1 MLATLLDRGEGVA
14 LPLPP
19 ELEERYGGPLRFPDR
34 SPFLFANFV
43 STLDGVVSY
52 DVPGI
57 EGAQQVSASHAAD
70 RFVLA
75 LLRAVAD
82 AVIVG
87 AGTLRKE
94 PKSVWTATS
103 VMPDLAPAFGE
114 LRRRLGRPL
123 HPTTVIVTSTGDV
136 DRSLPAFR
144 GEAPVILATTR
155 RGAAYAESLPNA
167 SVRLVADAAPFT
179 SRAILDLVLRE
190 TGGTRILTEGGPTV
204 LGGFLREG
212 LIDELFLTVAPRL
225 AGRSSEHRRLALVE
239 AAAFEPKT
247 SPRGR
252 LLSLKSA
259 DDYLFTR
266 YAIGAPPG

>member
-1 MLATLLDRGEGVA
+1 MLATLLDRGEGDA
-14 LPLPP
+14 LPLPR
-19 ELEERYGGPLRFPDR
+19 ELEERYGGPLRMPSA
-34 SPFLFANFV
+34 SPFVFANFV

-57 EGAQQVSASHAAD
+57 EGAQQVSAGHPAD

-75 LLRAVAD
+75 LLRAAAD
-82 AVIVG
+82 AVVVG

-103 VMPDLAPAFGE
+103 VMPELAPAFME
-114 LRRRLGRPL
+114 LRQRLGRPL
-123 HPTTVIVTSTGDV
+123 HPTTVIVTSTGEV

-144 GEAPVILATTR
+144 GEAPVIVATTS

-167 SVRLVADAAPFT
+167 TVRVVSERAPFS

-190 TGGTRILTEGGPTV
+190 TGGTRFLTEGGPTV
-204 LGGFLREG
+204 LGSFLRED
-212 LIDELFLTVAPRL
+212 LIDELFLTLAPRL
-225 AGRSSEHRRLALVE
+225 AGRSPEHRRLALVE
-239 AAAFEPKT
+239 SAAFEPKT
-247 SPRGR
+247 SPSGR
-252 LLSLKSA
+252 LISLKSA

-266 YAIGAPPG
+266 YAIAGRRT

>member
-19 ELEERYGGPLRFPDR
+19 ELAERYGGPLRFPDR
-34 SPFLFANFV
+34 SPFVFANFV

-52 DVPGI
+52 DVPGL

-70 RFVLA
+70 R
-75 LLRAVAD
+75 
-82 AVIVG
+82 
-87 AGTLRKE
+87 
-94 PKSVWTATS
+94 
-103 VMPDLAPAFGE
+103 
-114 LRRRLGRPL
+114 
-123 HPTTVIVTSTGDV
+123 
-136 DRSLPAFR
+136 
-144 GEAPVILATTR
+144 
-155 RGAAYAESLPNA
+155 
-167 SVRLVADAAPFT
+167 APFT

-204 LGGFLREG
+204 LGSFLRED

-225 AGRSSEHRRLALVE
+225 AGRSPEHRRLALVE

-266 YAIGAPPG
+266 YAIGARPG